1 MPVEIRVP
9 ALGESLVEATVGRW
23 LRQEGEAVTEGDTVV
38 ELETEK
44 VNLDVPA
51 PASGVL
57 TKILQP
63 EGATVKVGQDLGTID
78 QATAS
83 ASAPAE
89 AETEPKP
96 VSPVARRMAE
106 EYGVNLNQMTGS
118 GPGGR
123 ITRSDVAQAVEQR
136 AAPAISPPPVSP
148 APIRQLES
156 VPLPTEPVTTAGG
169 ARPEERIR
177 LSRRRLTIARRLVEA
192 QQEAA
197 LLTTFNEVD
206 MRAVMDLR
214 TRRRD
219 AFQARHGIG
228 LGFMSFFTKAAVA
241 ALKAFPRVNS
251 ELQGD
256 ELILKRYYDMGIAV
270 DTEGGLVV
278 PVVRDADRKSFA
290 EIESA
295 ISDLAKRARANE
307 LSLEDLRGGT
317 FTITNGGIF
326 GSLLSTPIVNP
337 PQAAILGMHRIQER
351 PIASNGEVA
360 IHPMMYLALTYDHRI
375 IDGREAVQFL
385 VRVKEL
391 IEDPETLFLES

>member
-106 EYGVNLNQMTGS
+106 EYGVNLNQVTGS

-136 AAPAISPPPVSP
+136 AAPATSQPPVSP

>member
-136 AAPAISPPPVSP
+136 AAPATSQPPVSP

>member
-89 AETEPKP
+89 AETEPKT

-106 EYGVNLNQMTGS
+106 EYGVNLNQVTGS

-214 TRRRD
+214 KRRRD

>member
-106 EYGVNLNQMTGS
+106 EYGVNLNQVTGS

-136 AAPAISPPPVSP
+136 AAPATSQPPVSP

-214 TRRRD
+214 KRRRD